1 MANNVD
7 NRTDIAHHTLTRRG
21 ALLKDMPLFIGLS
34 RKDFEEAVKLIHYNR
49 KHYKK
54 GAIITS
60 EGTPCESLFFVSGGW
75 VRIVTE
81 NDNHAYRIEETMQ
94 APVIIEPDKLFG
106 MTTSF
111 HSTYI
116 SHTTCEVIEISKDE
130 IMRLIEQFLIVRLNL
145 LNIICRK
152 TQHLE
157 HLPWTA
163 CTDNAT
169 SAITAFIKSHVHYPA
184 GRKVLYIKMVQL
196 AKELGYARLEISKA
210 LNALADAE
218 RIILKRAI
226 IEIPALQLL

>member
-1 MANNVD
+1 MAINVD
-7 NRTDIAHHTLTRRG
+7 NTPYIVHPTFTRRE
-21 ALLKDMPLFIGLS
+21 ALLKNMPLFMGLS
-34 RKDFEEAVKLIHYNR
+34 RTDFEEAVKMTHYNR

-60 EGTPCESLFFVSGGW
+60 EGTPCESLFFVSEGW
-75 VRIVTE
+75 VRIATE
-81 NDNHAYRIEETMQ
+81 SDNHAYRIEETMQ

-116 SHTTCEVIEISKDE
+116 AHTTCEVMEMSKDE
-130 IMRLIEQFLIVRLNL
+130 IMNLMEHYLIVRLNL

-163 CTDNAT
+163 CPDNAV
-169 SAITAFIKSHVHYPA
+169 SAIITFVKSHVQYPA
-184 GRKVLYIKMVQL
+184 GKKILFIKMVQL
-196 AKELGYARLEISKA
+196 AKELCYGRSEISKA
-210 LNALADAE
+210 LNSLADAE
-218 RIILKRAI
+218 RIILKRGI